1 MNKFIFPKW
10 DQLPEIDLYMDQV
23 ITYIQDKL
31 KCTYFF
37 DEKFITNSMVNNYVK
52 TGIVQPPIKKHYT
65 RSHIAYF
72 LIITVLKRCY
82 SMQQVETLIHIQ
94 THMEDSYIEQAYDLF
109 ITRFEKS
116 LNTVF
121 ENNLNQEM
129 LKTEN
134 AQQDLMDN
142 IIQCIVYKIHTEY
155 SLKKARN

>member
-52 TGIVQPPIKKHYT
+52 TGIVKPPVKKHY
-65 RSHIAYF
+65 SKDHIAYF
-72 LIITVLKRCY
+72 LIITILKRCY

-94 THMEDSYIEQAYDLF
+94 THMEDSYIEQAYNLF
-109 ITRFEKS
+109 ITRFEES

-121 ENNLNQEM
+121 ETNLNQEV
-129 LKTEN
+129 LKTKN
-134 AQQDLMDN
+134 PQQDLMDN
-142 IIQCIVYKIHTEY
+142 VIQCIVYKIHTEY
-155 SLKKARN
+155 TIKKS